1 LARPLKT
8 GIGYFSHDVD
18 MHRNSDLRM
27 LRIDYGSVGPDVFI
41 NLLERIY
48 EKCYYIEATDKFL
61 KLFAGDLIVDIS
73 IVNKVLN
80 DCINSGLFHKG
91 LYEKYKIL
99 TSQSIQKRYLQACER
114 RKAVYYYE
122 EYLLLDL
129 SDVNISSKVVNVY
142 INSINDDINS
152 INDAFITQSKVKQ
165 SKEKEKLNET
175 SLSPFSKNGK
185 TTFNDDWFDKHIWN
199 PWLNKDCSREEAK
212 EYFIEAC
219 VTHETTRDKAWLAA
233 KGVLNYF
240 RSRNVQEG
248 VIMNFKTFFLE
259 SDGAKITLWANA
271 PPN

>member
-1 LARPLKT
+1 LARPNKD
-8 GIGYFSHDVD
+8 GITYFNHDVSMSED
-18 MHRNSDLRM
+18 KKILKLEAKHGLTGYAIYNKLLEQIYKDGGFNLKDEDDLLVYSDKWRLNPG
-27 LRIDYGSVGPDVFI
+27 LLSQIIDYCIKVGLFDDDTLTSNAIRKKLGKIEEERKRKRELYSKKII
-41 NLLERIY
+41 NGVSTRQ
-48 EKCYYIEATDKFL
+48 
-61 KLFAGDLIVDIS
+61 
-73 IVNKVLN
+73 
-80 DCINSGLFHKG
+80 NSGETTSNSGETLQI
-91 LYEKYKIL
+91 EKEI
-99 TSQSIQKRYLQACER
+99 E
-114 RKAVYYYE
+114 
-122 EYLLLDL
+122 
-129 SDVNISSKVVNVY
+129 
-142 INSINDDINS
+142 
-152 INDAFITQSKVKQ
+152 
-165 SKEKEKLNET
+165 SKEKEKKKV